1 MIIGKIIASLL
12 FLTIGVLLIYL
23 GVKILMLRSVI
34 DDFHRQVEEEYRPQI
49 AELNE
54 TVEDAYATLQD
65 FNEVIAST
73 HKLFTKLLNIF
84 FKDRKVR
91 RKKH

>member
-12 FLTIGVLLIYL
+12 FLVL
-23 GVKILMLRSVI
+23 GVVLIFIGIKILMLRSVI

-54 TVEDAYATLQD
+54 TVEDAFASLQD
-65 FNEVIAST
+65 LNDVIAST

-91 RKKH
+91 RQKY